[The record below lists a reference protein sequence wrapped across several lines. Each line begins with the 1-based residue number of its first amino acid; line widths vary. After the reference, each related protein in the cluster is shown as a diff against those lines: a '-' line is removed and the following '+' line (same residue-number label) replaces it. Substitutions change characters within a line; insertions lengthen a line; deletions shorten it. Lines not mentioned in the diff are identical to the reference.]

1 MAIRSETELYGP
13 VKAYWEKLGYDV
25 RGEVRHC
32 DLVAVLEGEPPV
44 VVELKRSLTVPL
56 LIQGL
61 RRQDVTQRVYIAI
74 ELPAKGRVP
83 HRMTWAD
90 IRKLCGRLGLGL
102 ITVQFYKT
110 RKPAVEVVCEPP
122 DPGGEAPVR
131 KTTVRKRAAE
141 RVLGEFRER
150 SADYNVGGSRGLKLV
165 TAYREKALHCALLL
179 REQGPLSPR
188 SLRELTG
195 NAKTAALLQRN
206 VYGWFTRVKRG
217 LYGLTRP
224 GEEALDTFAHV
235 VARFG
240 PRVGGPGVL
249 TGPGTEAAAQAGL
262 PEAGGTGDARP
273 EGATGAGAV
282 DGREAAAP
290 ARRAKRV
297 RLPEPSGTA
306 HARPEAG
313 AAKTELSD
321 ASEPMD
327 VRVAQ
332 SVPEPPDSPDLLDV
346 LSQQN
351 ITVQADKPEASGLQQ
366 APSMRKRRPTKAKKG
381 GSK

>member
-56 LIQGL
+56 LLQGL
-61 RRQDVTQRVYIAI
+61 RRQDVTHRVYIAI

-122 DPGGEAPVR
+122 GSGDAAPAR
-131 KTTVRKRAAE
+131 KTRKRAAE

-165 TAYREKALHCALLL
+165 TAYREKALHCALLI

-188 SLRELTG
+188 RLRELTG
-195 NAKTAALLQRN
+195 NAKTPALLQRN
-206 VYGWFTRVKRG
+206 VYGWFVRVRRG
-217 LYGLTRP
+217 LYGLTRS

-235 VARFG
+235 AARFM
-240 PRVGGPGVL
+240 PR
-249 TGPGTEAAAQAGL
+249 EADAPPDAGL
-262 PEAGGTGDARP
+262 TESGEHSPLELGERAEDEREGAARARP
-273 EGATGAGAV
+273 TT
-282 DGREAAAP
+282 
-290 ARRAKRV
+290 RV
-297 RLPEPSGTA
+297 RLPEPPEAVHS
-306 HARPEAG
+306 RPEAG
-313 AAKTELSD
+313 VAATAELPG
-321 ASEPMD
+321 ASEPAD
-327 VRVAQ
+327 VRGARDVSDHRDITAQ
-332 SVPEPPDSPDLLDV
+332 AGKRNKPD
-346 LSQQN
+346 
-351 ITVQADKPEASGLQQ
+351 ASGLQQ
-366 APSMRKRRPTKAKKG
+366 APSTRKRKSAKTKKG
-381 GSK
+381 GST

>member
-56 LIQGL
+56 LLQGL
-61 RRQDVTQRVYIAI
+61 RRQDVTHRVYIAI

-122 DPGGEAPVR
+122 GFGDTAPAR
-131 KTTVRKRAAE
+131 KTRKRAAE

-165 TAYREKALHCALLL
+165 TAYREKALHCALLI
-179 REQGPLSPR
+179 REQGLLSPR
-188 SLRELTG
+188 RLRELTG
-195 NAKTAALLQRN
+195 NAKTPALLQRN
-206 VYGWFTRVKRG
+206 VYGWFVRVRRG
-217 LYGLTRP
+217 LYGLTRS

-235 VARFG
+235 AARFM
-240 PRVGGPGVL
+240 PREVDSL
-249 TGPGTEAAAQAGL
+249 TESGEHSPLELGERAEDEREGAAR
-262 PEAGGTGDARP
+262 ARP
-273 EGATGAGAV
+273 TT
-282 DGREAAAP
+282 
-290 ARRAKRV
+290 RV
-297 RLPEPSGTA
+297 RLPEPPETV
-306 HARPEAG
+306 HPRPEARV
-313 AAKTELSD
+313 AATAELPGG
-321 ASEPMD
+321 ASEPAD
-327 VRVAQ
+327 
-332 SVPEPPDSPDLLDV
+332 SPDSPDLRDAS
-346 LSQQN
+346 SQRD
-351 ITVQADKPEASGLQQ
+351 ITAQTDKRDKPDASGLQQ
-366 APSMRKRRPTKAKKG
+366 DPSTRKRKSAKTKKG
-381 GSK
+381 GST

>member
-56 LIQGL
+56 LLQGL
-61 RRQDVTQRVYIAI
+61 RRQDVTHRVYIAI

-122 DPGGEAPVR
+122 GSGEAAPAR
-131 KTTVRKRAAE
+131 KTRKRAAE

-165 TAYREKALHCALLL
+165 TAYREKALHCALLI

-188 SLRELTG
+188 RLRELTG
-195 NAKTAALLQRN
+195 NAKTPALLQRN
-206 VYGWFTRVKRG
+206 VYGWFVRVRRG

-235 VARFG
+235 AARFM
-240 PRVGGPGVL
+240 PR
-249 TGPGTEAAAQAGL
+249 EADPSPDAGL
-262 PEAGGTGDARP
+262 TESGEHSRP
-273 EGATGAGAV
+273 EVGEGAGDEREGAAGAGPTTRVRLSEPPERIHSQPETGAGV
-282 DGREAAAP
+282 AA
-290 ARRAKRV
+290 
-297 RLPEPSGTA
+297 TA
-306 HARPEAG
+306 
-313 AAKTELSD
+313 ELTGG
-321 ASEPMD
+321 ASEPAD
-327 VRVAQ
+327 VRDAQ
-332 SVPEPPDSPDLLDV
+332 NVSEPADSPDLRDA
-346 LSQQN
+346 SGQQG
-351 ITVQADKPEASGLQQ
+351 ITAQTDKRNKPDASGLQQ
-366 APSMRKRRPTKAKKG
+366 APSTRKRKSVKAKKG
-381 GSK
+381 GST

>member
-56 LIQGL
+56 LLQGL
-61 RRQDVTQRVYIAI
+61 RRQDVTHRVYIAI

-122 DPGGEAPVR
+122 GSGEAAPAR
-131 KTTVRKRAAE
+131 KTRKRAAE

-165 TAYREKALHCALLL
+165 TAYREKALHCALLI

-188 SLRELTG
+188 RLRELTG
-195 NAKTAALLQRN
+195 NAKTPALLQRN
-206 VYGWFTRVKRG
+206 VYGWFVRVRRG

-235 VARFG
+235 AARFM
-240 PRVGGPGVL
+240 PR
-249 TGPGTEAAAQAGL
+249 
-262 PEAGGTGDARP
+262 
-273 EGATGAGAV
+273 
-282 DGREAAAP
+282 
-290 ARRAKRV
+290 
-297 RLPEPSGTA
+297 
-306 HARPEAG
+306 EAG
-313 AAKTELSD
+313 AAATAELPGG
-321 ASEPMD
+321 ASEPADARDAQD
-327 VRVAQ
+327 V
-332 SVPEPPDSPDLLDV
+332 SEPADSPDLRDA
-346 LSQQN
+346 SGQRDINAQ
-351 ITVQADKPEASGLQQ
+351 TDKRDKPDASGLQQ
-366 APSMRKRRPTKAKKG
+366 APSTRRRKSAKAKKG
-381 GSK
+381 GST

>member
-61 RRQDVTQRVYIAI
+61 RRQDVTHRVYIAI

-110 RKPAVEVVCEPP
+110 KKPAVEVVCEPP
-122 DPGGEAPVR
+122 GFGDAAPVR
-131 KTTVRKRAAE
+131 KTSVRKRAAE

-188 SLRELTG
+188 RLRELTG

-206 VYGWFTRVKRG
+206 VYGWFTRVRRG
-217 LYGLTRP
+217 LYGLTRS

-235 VARFG
+235 AAHFV
-240 PRVGGPGVL
+240 PREGDAGSLGGP
-249 TGPGTEAAAQAGL
+249 EA
-262 PEAGGTGDARP
+262 D
-273 EGATGAGAV
+273 AGAA
-282 DGREAAAP
+282 DEREAAAGAGP
-290 ARRAKRV
+290 ATRV
-297 RLPEPSGTA
+297 RLPEPSELNE
-306 HARPEAG
+306 RPGAELAAAAELQGVPRSADVRDAQGVSVTPDPPGLRNEAG
-313 AAKTELSD
+313 QRGAAG
-321 ASEPMD
+321 
-327 VRVAQ
+327 
-332 SVPEPPDSPDLLDV
+332 
-346 LSQQN
+346 
-351 ITVQADKPEASGLQQ
+351 QAGKPGPTDISGLQK
-366 APSMRKRRPTKAKKG
+366 APSPRRRKSAKAKKG
-381 GSK
+381 GST

>member
-61 RRQDVTQRVYIAI
+61 RRQDVTHRVYIAI

-110 RKPAVEVVCEPP
+110 KKPAVEVVCEPP
-122 DPGGEAPVR
+122 GFGDAAPAR
-131 KTTVRKRAAE
+131 KTSVRKRAAE

-188 SLRELTG
+188 RLRELTG

-206 VYGWFTRVKRG
+206 VYGWFTRVRRG
-217 LYGLTRP
+217 LYGLTRS

-235 VARFG
+235 AAHFV
-240 PRVGGPGVL
+240 PREG
-249 TGPGTEAAAQAGL
+249 EAGSL
-262 PEAGGTGDARP
+262 RGPEAGADAAD
-273 EGATGAGAV
+273 E
-282 DGREAAAP
+282 REAAAGAGP
-290 ARRAKRV
+290 ATRV
-297 RLPEPSGTA
+297 RLPELNE
-306 HARPEAG
+306 RPEAG
-313 AAKTELSD
+313 VAATAELQDVPRSADVRDAQGVSVPPDPQGLRD
-321 ASEPMD
+321 ASSQ
-327 VRVAQ
+327 RGITAQ
-332 SVPEPPDSPDLLDV
+332 TDKR
-346 LSQQN
+346 
-351 ITVQADKPEASGLQQ
+351 DKPNASGLQQ
-366 APSMRKRRPTKAKKG
+366 APSTRRRNSAKAKKG
-381 GSK
+381 GST

>member
-1 MAIRSETELYGP
+1 MYGP

-61 RRQDVTQRVYIAI
+61 RRQDVTHRVYIAI

-110 RKPAVEVVCEPP
+110 KKPAVEVVCEPP
-122 DPGGEAPVR
+122 GFGDAAPAR
-131 KTTVRKRAAE
+131 KTSVRKRAAE

-179 REQGPLSPR
+179 REQGPLPPR
-188 SLRELTG
+188 RLRELTG

-206 VYGWFTRVKRG
+206 VYGWFTRVRRG
-217 LYGLTRP
+217 LYGLTRS

-235 VARFG
+235 AAHFV
-240 PRVGGPGVL
+240 PS
-249 TGPGTEAAAQAGL
+249 EADAASEAGL
-262 PEAGGTGDARP
+262 PESGEHSRP
-273 EGATGAGAV
+273 EEANAADEREGAAGAGPATR
-282 DGREAAAP
+282 GRLQEPPELNERPGAGVAA
-290 ARRAKRV
+290 
-297 RLPEPSGTA
+297 TA
-306 HARPEAG
+306 
-313 AAKTELSD
+313 ELLG
-321 ASEPMD
+321 
-327 VRVAQ
+327 
-332 SVPEPPDSPDLLDV
+332 VPEPGDV
-346 LSQQN
+346 RDAQGVSDQRD
-351 ITVQADKPEASGLQQ
+351 ITAQADKRDKPDISGLQK
-366 APSMRKRRPTKAKKG
+366 PSTRKRKPAKAKKG
-381 GSK
+381 GST

>member
-61 RRQDVTQRVYIAI
+61 RRQDVTHRVYIAI

-122 DPGGEAPVR
+122 GFGDAAPAR
-131 KTTVRKRAAE
+131 KTRKRAAE

-165 TAYREKALHCALLL
+165 TAYREKALHCALLI

-188 SLRELTG
+188 RLRELTG

-206 VYGWFTRVKRG
+206 VYGWFVRVRRG

-235 VARFG
+235 AAHFV
-240 PRVGGPGVL
+240 PR
-249 TGPGTEAAAQAGL
+249 EA
-262 PEAGGTGDARP
+262 EAGS
-273 EGATGAGAV
+273 
-282 DGREAAAP
+282 
-290 ARRAKRV
+290 
-297 RLPEPSGTA
+297 L
-306 HARPEAG
+306 ARPEAG
-313 AAKTELSD
+313 AADERGGAAGLPPEPNERPEAGVAATAELPGASGPADGRD
-321 ASEPMD
+321 AQD
-327 VRVAQ
+327 V
-332 SVPEPPDSPDLLDV
+332 SEPPDSPDLRDAS
-346 LSQQN
+346 SQPD
-351 ITVQADKPEASGLQQ
+351 ITAHAGKSDASGLQQ
-366 APSMRKRRPTKAKKG
+366 SPSTRKRKPTKEKKG
-381 GSK
+381 GST

>member
-1 MAIRSETELYGP
+1 MEVFAAGTRPARLFHAIIKKPENRLRRKGAHKTVAIRSETELYGP

-61 RRQDVTQRVYIAI
+61 RRQDVTHRVYIAI

-110 RKPAVEVVCEPP
+110 KKPAVEVVCEPP
-122 DPGGEAPVR
+122 GFGDAAPAR
-131 KTTVRKRAAE
+131 KTSVRKRAAE

-179 REQGPLSPR
+179 REQGPLPPR
-188 SLRELTG
+188 RLRELTG

-206 VYGWFTRVKRG
+206 VYGWFTRVRRG
-217 LYGLTRP
+217 LYGLTRS

-235 VARFG
+235 AAHFV
-240 PRVGGPGVL
+240 PR
-249 TGPGTEAAAQAGL
+249 EADAAPEAGL
-262 PEAGGTGDARP
+262 PESGEHSRPKEAADAAD
-273 EGATGAGAV
+273 E
-282 DGREAAAP
+282 REAAAGTGP
-290 ARRAKRV
+290 TTRG
-297 RLPEPSGTA
+297 RL
-306 HARPEAG
+306 
-313 AAKTELSD
+313 
-321 ASEPMD
+321 
-327 VRVAQ
+327 Q
-332 SVPEPPDSPDLLDV
+332 EPPELNERPGREWPLRQSFWACRDLRTCVTHRTCRSLR
-346 LSQQN
+346 
-351 ITVQADKPEASGLQQ
+351 TRWAC
-366 APSMRKRRPTKAKKG
+366 
-381 GSK
+381 

>member
-56 LIQGL
+56 LLQGL
-61 RRQDVTQRVYIAI
+61 RRQDVTHRVYIAI

-122 DPGGEAPVR
+122 GFGDTAPAR
-131 KTTVRKRAAE
+131 KTRKRAAE

-165 TAYREKALHCALLL
+165 TAYREKALHCALLI

-188 SLRELTG
+188 RLRELTG
-195 NAKTAALLQRN
+195 NAKTPALLQRN
-206 VYGWFTRVKRG
+206 VYGWFVRVRRG

-235 VARFG
+235 AARFM
-240 PRVGGPGVL
+240 PREPDAS
-249 TGPGTEAAAQAGL
+249 PDAGL
-262 PEAGGTGDARP
+262 TESGEHSRPEAGAADERG
-273 EGATGAGAV
+273 GAAGAG
-282 DGREAAAP
+282 P
-290 ARRAKRV
+290 TTRV
-297 RLPEPSGTA
+297 RLPEPPETV
-306 HARPEAG
+306 HPRPEAG
-313 AAKTELSD
+313 VAAMAELPG
-321 ASEPMD
+321 ASEPAD
-327 VRVAQ
+327 VRDAQ
-332 SVPEPPDSPDLLDV
+332 DVSEPADSPDLRNAS
-346 LSQQN
+346 SQRD
-351 ITVQADKPEASGLQQ
+351 ITAQTDKRDKPDASGLQQ
-366 APSMRKRRPTKAKKG
+366 TPSTRKRKSAKAKKG
-381 GSK
+381 GST

>member
-56 LIQGL
+56 LLQGL
-61 RRQDVTQRVYIAI
+61 RRQDVTHRVYIAI

-122 DPGGEAPVR
+122 GSGEAAPAR
-131 KTTVRKRAAE
+131 KTRKRAAE

-165 TAYREKALHCALLL
+165 TAYREKALHCALLI

-188 SLRELTG
+188 RLRELTG
-195 NAKTAALLQRN
+195 NAKTPALLQRN
-206 VYGWFTRVKRG
+206 VYGWFVRVRRG

-235 VARFG
+235 AARFM
-240 PRVGGPGVL
+240 PREG
-249 TGPGTEAAAQAGL
+249 
-262 PEAGGTGDARP
+262 EAGNLAPPDADADAADERGGTA
-273 EGATGAGAV
+273 GAG
-282 DGREAAAP
+282 P
-290 ARRAKRV
+290 TTRV
-297 RLPEPSGTA
+297 RLPEPPETV
-306 HARPEAG
+306 HPRPEARV
-313 AAKTELSD
+313 AATAELPG
-321 ASEPMD
+321 ASEPAD
-327 VRVAQ
+327 LRDALGQRDITAQ
-332 SVPEPPDSPDLLDV
+332 AGKRNKPD
-346 LSQQN
+346 
-351 ITVQADKPEASGLQQ
+351 ASSLQQ
-366 APSMRKRRPTKAKKG
+366 APSTRKRKSVKTKKG
-381 GSK
+381 GST

>member
-122 DPGGEAPVR
+122 GPSGDAPAR

-206 VYGWFTRVKRG
+206 VYGWFVRVRRG

-235 VARFG
+235 IARFG
-240 PRVGGPGVL
+240 PRGAG
-249 TGPGTEAAAQAGL
+249 AALQAGL
-262 PEAGGTGDARP
+262 PEAGGPPHDRP
-273 EGATGAGAV
+273 DGAGTGSA
-282 DGREAAAP
+282 DEREVAAAGSVELRNVPRP
-290 ARRAKRV
+290 AEKRNV
-297 RLPEPSGTA
+297 QNVSVQL
-306 HARPEAG
+306 G
-313 AAKTELSD
+313 ASDREDKTD
-321 ASEPMD
+321 
-327 VRVAQ
+327 
-332 SVPEPPDSPDLLDV
+332 
-346 LSQQN
+346 
-351 ITVQADKPEASGLQQ
+351 ISGLQNV
-366 APSMRKRRPTKAKKG
+366 PKLRKKQTKVKKG
-381 GSK
+381 GST